1 MSYSKAAA
9 ELVIGEKRKKQTAK
23 PDLSTEEPEMFSSTK

>member
-9 ELVIGEKRKKQTAK
+9 ELVTGEKCKNKTAK
-23 PDLSTEEPEMFSSTK
+23 PDSSTEEPEMFSSTK